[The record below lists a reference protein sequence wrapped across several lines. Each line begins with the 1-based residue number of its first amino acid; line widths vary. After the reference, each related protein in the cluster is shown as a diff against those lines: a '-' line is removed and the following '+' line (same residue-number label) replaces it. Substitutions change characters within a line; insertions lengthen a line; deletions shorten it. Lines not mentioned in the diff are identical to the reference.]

1 MATSKSCNSTTFK
14 DTCTLFAPNWG
25 FSRSANRT
33 VSFKFT
39 PTDPCCHS
47 NQPLLFEH
55 KIGYNS
61 ACVGDT
67 TPIPALNR
75 GLSGS
80 ANLTVQLKFVP
91 HQPLLPWQ
99 RKFENCN
106 TKLAITRPIWA
117 IRPQFLHGTERK
129 ENSTS
134 SYAPRIT
141 LQNSH

>member
-1 MATSKSCNSTTFK
+1 M
-14 DTCTLFAPNWG
+14 DTARCTLAP
-25 FSRSANRT
+25 RT
-33 VSFKFT
+33 VRAYNSDRKVTIIQIYCSLSTASARRVVQFRF
-39 PTDPCCHS
+39 
-47 NQPLLFEH
+47 QH
-55 KIGYNS
+55 KIGNNS
-61 ACVGDT
+61 ACTVDT
-67 TPIPALNR
+67 TPIPGPNR

-80 ANLTVQLKFVP
+80 ANLTVLVKFVP

-99 RKFENCN
+99 RKFENFN
-106 TKLAITRPIWA
+106 TKLAITRPVWE

>member
-1 MATSKSCNSTTFK
+1 MATSKSCNSATFK

-25 FSRSANRT
+25 FSGSANRT

-61 ACVGDT
+61 ECVGDT

-80 ANLTVQLKFVP
+80 GNLTVQLKFVP

-99 RKFENCN
+99 RK
-106 TKLAITRPIWA
+106 LAITRPVWE
-117 IRPQFLHGTERK
+117 IRLQFLHGTKRK
-129 ENSTS
+129 ENSAS

-141 LQNSH
+141 RQNSH